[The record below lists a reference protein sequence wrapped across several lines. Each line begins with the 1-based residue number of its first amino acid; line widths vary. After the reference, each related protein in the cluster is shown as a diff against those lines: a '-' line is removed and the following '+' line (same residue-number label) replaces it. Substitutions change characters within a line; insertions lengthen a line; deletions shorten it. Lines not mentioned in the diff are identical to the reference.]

1 MTSTLKRSFTFAIAA
16 FKSFGLVICGV
27 AIRRTLAGF
36 AAGRYLNRNFRLIFF
51 TLACFGIALAGSHN
65 RKDWPGYGGGPA
77 DIRYSPLHE
86 INRDNVA
93 QLQLAWSYDTADGPG
108 DPQTQPIMVN
118 GVLYGLTPAHKV
130 VALDAA
136 SGKLLWRFDSGIRG
150 RGPNRGLSY
159 WSHGKD
165 QRIFVGVQSFL
176 YALNSKTGKPIPGF
190 GSEGRIDIREGLGR
204 EPAKQSIVLTSP
216 GIIYK
221 DLIIVGGRFPESLP
235 AAPGDIRAYDVRTGA
250 QRWSFHT
257 IPHPGE
263 FGYDTWPKDAWTY
276 TGAANNWP
284 GMAVDTA
291 RGIVFVPTGSA
302 ASDFYGADRVGD
314 DLFANCLLALDAET
328 GKRIW
333 HFQAVKHDIWDRDF
347 PSPPSLVTVT
357 RDGKSIDAVAQPTKQ
372 GWLYLFERTTGR
384 PLFPIEFKGY
394 RPSDVPG
401 EVAATTQPLPT
412 KPAPYSRQRLTE
424 DLLTNRTPEAHAWAL
439 EQFRKFRS
447 DGQFLPFAAGEETVV
462 FPGFDGGAEWG
473 GSAFDPETGIF
484 YVNANDVAW
493 TGGLAENK
501 RDNTARRAYLSNC
514 ATCHGDDLS
523 GAPPQIP
530 ALTGIGAKLKP
541 EQIVS
546 FIRQGAGRMPAFPNF
561 TETQMNALVD
571 YLVHGD
577 NKELAND
584 ATPVRGSQ
592 PYRFTGYHKFMDRD
606 GYPAVAPP
614 WGTLNAINLN
624 TGEYAWKIPFG
635 EYPELAAKGLK
646 DTGSE
651 NYGGPIVTAGGL
663 LFIGATNYDR
673 KFRAFDKA
681 TGKLLWETTL
691 PLAGNATPVAYEV
704 HGRQYVVIYANGGKA
719 GKAGGQSGG
728 IYMAFALPR

>member
-16 FKSFGLVICGV
+16 FKSFRLVVCGV

-36 AAGRYLNRNFRLIFF
+36 AAGRYLNRNFRLVFF
-51 TLACFGIALAGSHN
+51 TLACIGIALAGSHKK
-65 RKDWPGYGGGPA
+65 KDWPGYGGGPA

-176 YALNSKTGKPIPGF
+176 YALNPKTGKPIPGF

-328 GKRIW
+328 GKRVW
-333 HFQAVKHDIWDRDF
+333 HFQFVRHDVWDRDL
-347 PSPPSLVTVT
+347 PAAPTLVEV
-357 RDGKSIDAVAQPTKQ
+357 RQNGRVIDALAQLTKY
-372 GWLYLFERTTGR
+372 GRLWLLDRRTGKPLVHYETIR
-384 PLFPIEFKGY
+384 PPQ
-394 RPSDVPG
+394 SDVDG
-401 EVAATTQPLPT
+401 EKLSETQVLPT
-412 KPAPYSRQRLTE
+412 EPAPYARQQVTPE
-424 DLLTNRTPEAHAWAL
+424 ILTNRTPAAHAAVL
-439 EQFRKFRS
+439 EQFGKLS
-447 DGQFLPFAAGEETVV
+447 SGPQFTP
-462 FPGFDGGAEWG
+462 PGFKG
-473 GSAFDPETGIF
+473 TVIF
-484 YVNANDVAW
+484 
-493 TGGLAENK
+493 
-501 RDNTARRAYLSNC
+501 
-514 ATCHGDDLS
+514 
-523 GAPPQIP
+523 P
-530 ALTGIGAKLKP
+530 
-541 EQIVS
+541 
-546 FIRQGAGRMPAFPNF
+546 
-561 TETQMNALVD
+561 
-571 YLVHGD
+571 
-577 NKELAND
+577 
-584 ATPVRGSQ
+584 
-592 PYRFTGYHKFMDRD
+592 
-606 GYPAVAPP
+606 
-614 WGTLNAINLN
+614 
-624 TGEYAWKIPFG
+624 
-635 EYPELAAKGLK
+635 
-646 DTGSE
+646 
-651 NYGGPIVTAGGL
+651 
-663 LFIGATNYDR
+663 
-673 KFRAFDKA
+673 
-681 TGKLLWETTL
+681 
-691 PLAGNATPVAYEV
+691 
-704 HGRQYVVIYANGGKA
+704 
-719 GKAGGQSGG
+719 
-728 IYMAFALPR
+728 